1 MHPHIHPS
9 IHPSIISIH
18 PSIHSCM
25 RTCLHTL
32 PFLSLP
38 WLTLHC
44 ITMRYI
50 RCIHG
55 AWICTDLW
63 LHSLHCVVRFPLY
76 IQQTCWDMWR
86 LFSFGYLY
94 FCSCEG
100 VPPRQIVKV
109 FPVCKRYPEESW
121 KLGLDSEAC
130 MCAKTILHFVA
141 VLCCLW
147 VVRRFALPISF
158 LLFLW
163 QAFHWQFAMSLVL
176 IVLGSLNCTRQTY
189 ANVI

>member
-109 FPVCKRYPEESW
+109 FPLCKRYPEESW

-130 MCAKTILHFVA
+130 TCAKTILHFVA
-141 VLCCLW
+141 VLCCLCCASFC
-147 VVRRFALPISF
+147 FAYLLP
-158 LLFLW
+158 
-163 QAFHWQFAMSLVL
+163 AFPVAGVSLA
-176 IVLGSLNCTRQTY
+176 ICNEFSANCPWEPQLH
-189 ANVI
+189 